1 MAEYEGFDESA
12 KSEFDALKAK
22 LIPNMEQN
30 IRDNRKEIEEML
42 TVEIIQRY
50 YFQKGQ
56 VQYML
61 KDDTDV
67 KVAANLL
74 NDEQKY
80 KNILTPGFVE

>member
-1 MAEYEGFDESA
+1 
-12 KSEFDALKAK
+12 
-22 LIPNMEQN
+22 
-30 IRDNRKEIEEML
+30 ML